1 MAKSVLDSGW
11 GMLKAFLQYKGQQ
24 AGRTVQVVSEKDTSR
39 SCSSCG
45 ALTGPQGVNGL
56 RVVRRWRCC
65 QCGAWHDRDVNA
77 ARNIL
82 RRAELSASVCGNG
95 SSTLW
100 AAPRRASRSR
110 AEGTEPA
117 RALA

>member
-56 RVVRRWRCC
+56 GGKRWRGF
-65 QCGAWHDRDVNA
+65 QCGAWHERDVNA
-77 ARNIL
+77 ARNTL
-82 RRAELSASVCGNG
+82 RRAELPASVCGNG

-100 AAPRRASRSR
+100 VPPRRASRSR